1 MSSTYTTLSAN
12 SSTEK
17 AILKVYRIFLI
28 TEQRLD
34 SVTDRSLTSCSI
46 PA

>member
-28 TEQRLD
+28 TERNYKLKTRF
-34 SVTDRSLTSCSI
+34 SHR
-46 PA
+46 

>member
-28 TEQRLD
+28 TEQNYNLKTRF
-34 SVTDRSLTSCSI
+34 SHR
-46 PA
+46 

>member
-28 TEQRLD
+28 TEQNYKLKTRF
-34 SVTDRSLTSCSI
+34 SHR
-46 PA
+46 

>member
-28 TEQRLD
+28 TEQNDKLKARF
-34 SVTDRSLTSCSI
+34 SHR
-46 PA
+46 

>member
-28 TEQRLD
+28 AEQNYKLKVRF
-34 SVTDRSLTSCSI
+34 SHR
-46 PA
+46 

>member
-28 TEQRLD
+28 TEQNYKLKTRI
-34 SVTDRSLTSCSI
+34 SHR
-46 PA
+46 